1 MVTIDRNSNILE
13 KREMIKRI
21 ISSNPQRYNVMI
33 DMRNGRVALV
43 GRTKSQ
49 YYINIGKLNLTS
61 LECTE
66 KNIKRQASNLN
77 DFIRSYNSQS
87 LMCKSRVKSEYGERG
102 LLEVAYVKTVCN
114 PHYKCAS
121 EMILYDKNIIEYNL
135 KDRS

>member
-1 MVTIDRNSNILE
+1 MVTIDRNCNILE
-13 KREMIKRI
+13 KREMIKHI
-21 ISSNPQRYNVMI
+21 ITSKPKRYNVMI

-61 LECTE
+61 VECTE

-77 DFIRSYNSQS
+77 DYICAYNGQS
-87 LMCKSRVKSEYGERG
+87 LMCKSRVKSEYGDKG

-114 PHYKCAS
+114 PHYKCAAG
-121 EMILYDKNIIEYNL
+121 MILYDKNIIEYNL
-135 KDRS
+135 KG